1 MLYLSHKRDKE
12 IQDMKNHIWY
22 MNTETGEIT
31 QDHGEA
37 MGWYRN
43 RIEVKLMDYSETLG
57 EWIERGAWVW

>member
-1 MLYLSHKRDKE
+1 
-12 IQDMKNHIWY
+12 MKNHIWY
-22 MNTETGEIT
+22 MNTETGELT
-31 QDHGEA
+31 QDHSEA